1 MSSFFTAP
9 ASQKKRKRTGPAATA
24 PEKRSR
30 KRREDSISS
39 GESDDDNRP
48 EAEEYESDGSSDA
61 ENETAAERRLRLAER
76 YLENIKEEVDEAGFD
91 AAEIDR
97 DLIAE
102 RLKEDVA
109 EGKGKVYRRIA
120 TTLDFDSAT
129 KNLFRSDNLATT
141 AVATCAPYAYTA
153 TKDMCLI
160 KWQIQSPPNSKADH
174 PSNLTPRRRPT
185 QLAYTK
191 GNKRYGN
198 DPKYQHHTAPILCV
212 AASADGKFVATGG
225 ADRRLIIWNAKD
237 LSPLKVFT
245 HHRDAVNAL
254 AFRRNTNQLFS
265 ASSDRTIKVWSLD
278 ELAYVDTLFGHQDSV
293 VDIGALAQER
303 CVSVGSRDRTA
314 RLWKVVEESQL
325 VFRGGGSSEKR
336 IAKGQSGAHAEGSI
350 DKIAMVDEDTFV
362 TGSDNGSISL
372 WSVHK
377 KKPVFTLP
385 LAHGLDP
392 PMKPE
397 EVHADAETNEAWI
410 PPQIPRWITALATI
424 PYTDVILSGSWDGW
438 VRAWKVSDDGKRLEA
453 IGTIGAT
460 GSSRA
465 TTEESDG
472 CQQAEENVRGVIN
485 DLSIFERGDRGRDG
499 VCVVAAVGKEMK
511 FGRWK
516 QHPGKNAAVVFEVS
530 KKAGDGVNGD
540 QQGAEEAD

>member
-9 ASQKKRKRTGPAATA
+9 ASQKKRKRAGNAATA

-39 GESDDDNRP
+39 GDSDDEDNRVQV
-48 EAEEYESDGSSDA
+48 EEYESDAFSDG

-120 TTLDFDSAT
+120 SSLEFDSAT

-141 AVATCAPYAYTA
+141 AVATCAPYAYTV

-160 KWQIQSPPNSKADH
+160 KWQLQTPQDPQADR
-174 PSNLTPRRRPT
+174 PSNLTPRRRPE
-185 QLAYTK
+185 QLVYTR
-191 GNKRYGN
+191 GNKNYGN
-198 DPKYQHHTAPILCV
+198 DPKYEHHTAPILCV
-212 AASADGKFVATGG
+212 AASADGKFVVTGG
-225 ADRRLIIWNAKD
+225 ADRRLIVWSAAD

-245 HHRDAVNAL
+245 HHRDAVNAV

-293 VDIGALAQER
+293 LDIGALAQER

-336 IAKGQSGAHAEGSI
+336 MAKGQAGAHAEGSI

-385 LAHGLDP
+385 MAHGLDP

-397 EVHADAETNEAWI
+397 EVHADADVNDEAWV
-410 PPQIPRWITALATI
+410 PPQTPRWITALATI

-438 VRAWKVSDDGKRLEA
+438 VRAWKVSEDGKRLEA
-453 IGTIGAT
+453 IGTVGAT
-460 GSSRA
+460 NGA
-465 TTEESDG
+465 AETTT
-472 CQQAEENVRGVIN
+472 AEENVRGVIN
-485 DLSIFERGDRGRDG
+485 DLSIFERGDGGKDG

-511 FGRWK
+511 FGRWRK
-516 QHPGKNAAVVFEVS
+516 YPGKNAAVVFEVS
-530 KKAGDGVNGD
+530 RKAVDKVNGE
-540 QQGAEEAD
+540 QEGAEEAD